1 MKMFETPELKIS
13 VFENEN
19 AVTTSGGGPQTTA
32 VEQAMND
39 AQNGAVEGSVEGSVG
54 TLSVDLW

>member
-1 MKMFETPELKIS
+1 MKRFETPELKIS

-19 AVTTSGGGPQTTA
+19 VVTTSGGGQTTA
-32 VEQAMND
+32 VKQAIAD
-39 AQNGAVEGSVEGSVG
+39 AQNGAVEGSVG

>member
-13 VFENEN
+13 VLENEN

-39 AQNGAVEGSVEGSVG
+39 AQNGAVEGSVG